1 MSAPSRRPEIRR
13 RRARKE
19 TILKL
24 RRRYAKANSEAER
37 NRILEK
43 VKRVSRGLTVDDF
56 VKHATAK
63 KA

>member
-19 TILKL
+19 AVVKL

-37 NRILEK
+37 NRILDK
-43 VKRVSRGLTVDDF
+43 LKRVSRGLTVEEF
-56 VKHATAK
+56 IKHATAK
-63 KA
+63 EA

>member
-1 MSAPSRRPEIRR
+1 MSGPSRRPEIRR

-24 RRRYAKANSEAER
+24 RRRYAKANSDAER
-37 NRILEK
+37 SRILEK
-43 VKRVSRGLTVDDF
+43 VKRVSRGLTVDEF